1 MFNTL
6 KTIIPLA
13 LVCTVLVGYTYID
26 AQWVGPS
33 TSPTGGNAPAPINVG
48 NNIQTKT
55 GPLGVG
61 GLGVYGSAEIVAP
74 NPQLDLIDTTP
85 GDERGWSFRADAGEL
100 RLIRTDDAGTQIG
113 DPVFIA
119 AEHSASDPADVSVK
133 FDRDVDLNNFLTVRE
148 GIRLIDDSPQI
159 SFREEGVAS
168 NNWRYKM
175 ILNDELFS
183 IYANRDDNAS
193 GILEPIDGGPLFR
206 LFASSTLTP
215 GQDFAYFGSQVR
227 AAEYC
232 DQVGSNCVNASDMTN
247 VVNAS
252 PLPTGCDDGDTLA
265 YDAGTNAWE
274 CASGGGGTTGQYQ
287 CPARV
292 TSCPNSCV
300 GQISN
305 NPTCTTGG
313 VECTGGCSGDNPDY
327 GCVASVLSCTPI

>member
-6 KTIIPLA
+6 KTIMPLA

-175 ILNDELFS
+175 IL
-183 IYANRDDNAS
+183 I
-193 GILEPIDGGPLFR
+193 
-206 LFASSTLTP
+206 
-215 GQDFAYFGSQVR
+215 
-227 AAEYC
+227 
-232 DQVGSNCVNASDMTN
+232 
-247 VVNAS
+247 
-252 PLPTGCDDGDTLA
+252 
-265 YDAGTNAWE
+265 
-274 CASGGGGTTGQYQ
+274 
-287 CPARV
+287 
-292 TSCPNSCV
+292 
-300 GQISN
+300 
-305 NPTCTTGG
+305 
-313 VECTGGCSGDNPDY
+313 
-327 GCVASVLSCTPI
+327 